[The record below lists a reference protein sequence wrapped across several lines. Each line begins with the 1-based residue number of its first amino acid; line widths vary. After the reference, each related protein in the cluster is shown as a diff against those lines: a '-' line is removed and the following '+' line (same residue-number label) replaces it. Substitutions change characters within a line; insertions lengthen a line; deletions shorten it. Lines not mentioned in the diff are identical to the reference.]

1 MLLGGARQLARA
13 MELCGERIAIHPSI
27 AGRVGTLLQK
37 LAMGDRVIERD
48 SPGRIAS
55 APSISHGNILPHA

>member
-37 LAMGDRVIERD
+37 VYTTTRD
-48 SPGRIAS
+48 TT
-55 APSISHGNILPHA
+55 